1 MPTLADHARWMPRSG
16 IREVMDLAWSM
27 SEPVIGLHVGEPSF
41 ATPEHVLDGVRR
53 ALDRGETRYVANA
66 GIPELREAIAAKVAE
81 RNGLQAEPEQVVVAA
96 GGMQA
101 LYAALSATVGA
112 GDEVLIPDPGWP
124 NFAMAVQLVQ
134 ARPVGY
140 PLHPDDVFLPDV
152 AELGRRVTDRT
163 RALIVNFPSNPLGA
177 VLPAE
182 LAERLCRFVDEHDL
196 WLISDECYDAITFD
210 AEHVSPGGYDE
221 QDRVLSCFSFSKTYA
236 MTGMRVGYLV
246 APRAVAEIAAKMQEP
261 LIACVNAPAQYAAL
275 AALEGPQDFVEV
287 MRRAYHE
294 RRDAAAAQLDTAGFG
309 YLLPQGAFYMW
320 VDVRDRCGGDVKA
333 WALELLRERHVAVAP
348 GTTFGAEGE
357 GWVRISLATDTD
369 DLLEGLDRLAAVTAR
384 QK

>member
-1 MPTLADHARWMPRSG
+1 MPALADHARQMPRSG

-27 SEPVIGLHVGEPSF
+27 EDPVIGLHVGEPSF
-41 ATPEHVLDGVRR
+41 ATPEHVLDGARR
-53 ALDRGETRYVANA
+53 ALDRGDTRYVANA
-66 GIPELREAIAAKVAE
+66 GIPALREAIAGKVAA
-81 RNGLQAEPEQVVVAA
+81 RNGLEAGPAQVVVAA

-112 GDEVLIPDPGWP
+112 GDEVLVPDPGWP
-124 NFAMAVQLVQ
+124 NFAMAVQLLQ

-140 PLHPDDVFLPDV
+140 PLHPDDAFLPDP

-163 RALIVNFPSNPLGA
+163 RALVVNFPSNPLGS
-177 VLPAE
+177 VLPTD
-182 LAERLCRFVDEHDL
+182 LAQRLCRFADQYDL
-196 WLISDECYDAITFD
+196 WLISDECYDAITFE
-210 AEHVSPGGYDE
+210 AEHVSPARYDE

-236 MTGMRVGYLV
+236 MTGLRVGYLIAPETV
-246 APRAVAEIAAKMQEP
+246 ADTAAKMQET
-261 LIACVNAPAQYAAL
+261 LIACVNAPAQHAAL

-294 RRDAAAAQLDTAGFG
+294 RRDAAAAQLDAAGVE
-309 YLLPQGAFYMW
+309 YLLPHGAFYMW
-320 VDVRDRCGGDVKA
+320 VDVRDRCSGDVKA
-333 WALELLRERHVAVAP
+333 WALDLLRERYVAVAP

-369 DLLEGLDRLAAVTAR
+369 DLLEGLDRLAAA
-384 QK
+384 